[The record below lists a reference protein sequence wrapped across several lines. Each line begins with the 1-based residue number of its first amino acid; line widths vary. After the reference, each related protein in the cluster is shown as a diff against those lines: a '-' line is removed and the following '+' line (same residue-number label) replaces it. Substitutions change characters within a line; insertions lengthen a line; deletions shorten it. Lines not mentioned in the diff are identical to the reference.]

1 MAALPA
7 RQRRP
12 SRPKK
17 ATLIVED
24 DACPEVDARRLMISA
39 DIYDELF
46 TMRKTEKLSNGTNIE
61 PSESD
66 CASDNAGKARFVS
79 ICSVTDHSTLPSP
92 QWLLYR
98 CDRDA
103 MLPPST
109 ARINAGGMW
118 SFQYPSMILIHPA
131 KPVSLDRV
139 VLTFPPP
146 AYDYIRGLSEE
157 ELLEYF
163 RTYDVIRKGQYISI
177 LDCVVRACEPVDQGI
192 LRPRLTVFTF
202 VKDETT
208 WNPQSQASEALDLDE
223 SISKLSVDEVLSSS
237 LDSED
242 LSRFLETPL
251 NWGSS
256 DPALCIAPSTAN
268 SEKELV
274 IDVVPL
280 SKRIESEVLMP
291 LGKESDDG
299 EVRGFVGVD
308 VLAQLGCFSGDWVM
322 IHTESFSRPIR
333 LYSFPSP
340 KAFDVKKLYISPIL
354 LYNLAMP
361 STVRIELGSLQEPKS
376 AKEIIISRIAS
387 AVSTDR
393 TLQQACLQ
401 GLRSYFEYHK
411 RVVAKDDLIAIPIDV
426 AVAKLMYSREPS
438 TNNGTVN
445 DDMVTLTPTTHP
457 SVIAWCKVTA
467 IVPSEESSTDSV
479 FVVDAAHTR
488 VVQAGVSSSLH
499 PPTSLP
505 WPAYFNMQS
514 LPPVES
520 ASSRRF
526 RQLLSVCVSPRG
538 NSLQTAILLS
548 SAKRGVGKATIVKYI
563 AGQLGVHVFEIEGHE
578 IAGDTDAK
586 TLGTLKARLERGSD
600 CSPCVV
606 LIRHLEAISRKS
618 TDGGGDNYKG
628 DRVLTMIK
636 EHASSDPGVVIVSTV
651 SDIDALSDEV
661 RAGFNFEIEVGAPSE
676 VERRQMFEFLTDPVA
691 SSLWN
696 ITTKP
701 YTDRDPSLQEG
712 FVLSDDVNLNTLA
725 LQSAGLVPPD
735 LVAIVKSAYVN
746 ALDRIEE
753 SFEDFTTR
761 DILLS
766 CGGYLKLIP
775 IDFEKAT
782 SDARRK
788 YSDSIGAPRI
798 PSVKWEDVGG
808 LNEAKSEILDTI
820 EMPLNFPEL
829 FSGGVKKRSG
839 ILFYGPPGTGKT
851 LLAKA
856 IATTFSLNFF
866 SVKGPELLNMY
877 IGESEANVRKVF
889 QRARDAR
896 PCIVFFD
903 ELDSVAPKRGNQGDS
918 GGVMDRIV
926 SQLLAELDGMSSG
939 GGEGVF
945 VIGATN
951 RPDLLD
957 EALLR
962 PGRFDKLLYLGV
974 SDTHEQQYNILK
986 ALTRKCDFPNIFVR
1000 KAVTNV
1006 LTIMARFNVAPD
1018 LDLRAVAETCP
1029 FTYTGADF
1037 YALCSDAML
1046 NAMARLASSIDQ
1058 RVRAYD
1064 PPVSIRW
1071 WFDTQATKGDFEVI
1085 VRKEDFEKARRE
1097 LVASVSEDELRHY
1110 KRVRETFEGRNDSD
1124 KADAQPNG
1132 SITKGKGKAKVVDY
1146 KSFN

>member
-1 MAALPA
+1 MVIVNGKAAGHH
-7 RQRRP
+7 RRP

-17 ATLIVED
+17 ATLIVEED
-24 DACPEVDARRLMISA
+24 ERQEVDDRRLMISA

-46 TMRKTEKLSNGTNIE
+46 AISKTERPNGTNIE
-61 PSESD
+61 MGNIDSD
-66 CASDNAGKARFVS
+66 YTFNHIGTARFVS
-79 ICSVTDHSTLPSP
+79 ICSVTEYSTFASP

-98 CDRDA
+98 CDRDPI
-103 MLPPST
+103 LPPST
-109 ARINAGGMW
+109 GRINAGGV
-118 SFQYPSMILIHPA
+118 SPLQDRSMILIHPA
-131 KPVSLDRV
+131 KPVILDRV
-139 VLTFPPP
+139 VLTFTPP
-146 AYDYIRGLSEE
+146 AYDYIRDLSEE
-157 ELLEYF
+157 ETLEYF

-192 LRPRLTVFTF
+192 LLPGLTIFTF
-202 VKDETT
+202 VKDENT
-208 WNPQSQASEALDLDE
+208 WAPQSDALYLDQ
-223 SISKLSVDEVLSSS
+223 SISNLSVDEVLSSS

-251 NWGSS
+251 NGETS
-256 DPALCIAPSTAN
+256 DPALSLAPSTAN
-268 SEKELV
+268 SKKELEV
-274 IDVVPL
+274 EVVPL
-280 SKRIESEVLMP
+280 SRRIEHEVLIP

-308 VLAQLGCFSGDWVM
+308 ILAQLGCFSGDWVM
-322 IHTESFSRPIR
+322 LHTVSLSRPIR
-333 LYSFPSP
+333 LYSFPLP
-340 KAFDVKKLYISPIL
+340 NAFDAKKLYISPIL

-361 STVRIELGSLQEPKS
+361 STVRIEVGSLQEPKS

-426 AVAKLMYSREPS
+426 ALAKLMYSREPS
-438 TNNGTVN
+438 TNNGAVN
-445 DDMVTLTPTTHP
+445 EDMVTLSSTTRP
-457 SVIAWCKVTA
+457 SVVAWCKVTA
-467 IVPSEESSTDSV
+467 IVASEENSTDTV

-505 WPAYFNMQS
+505 WSPYFNIPS
-514 LPPVES
+514 LPPLES
-520 ASSRRF
+520 PSSRRF

-538 NSLQTAILLS
+538 NSLQTAILMS
-548 SAKRGVGKATIVKYI
+548 SAKRGVGKAAIAKYI

-606 LIRHLEAISRKS
+606 LIRHLEAISKKS
-618 TDGGGDNYKG
+618 TDGGRDNYKG
-628 DRVLTMIK
+628 DKVLAMIK
-636 EHASSDPGVVIVSTV
+636 EHASAYPGVVIVSTV

-676 VERRQMFEFLTDPVA
+676 AERRQIFEFVTDPVS

-696 ITTKP
+696 IASIP
-701 YTDRDPSLQEG
+701 YTAQDPSLPKG
-712 FVLSDDVNLNTLA
+712 FVLSDDVDLNTLA

-735 LVAIVKSAYVN
+735 LVAIVKSAYAN

-753 SFEDFTTR
+753 SFEGFTSR

-766 CGGYLKLIP
+766 CGGYLKLVP
-775 IDFEKAT
+775 RDFENAT

-798 PSVKWEDVGG
+798 PTVKWEDVGG
-808 LNEAKSEILDTI
+808 LSEAKSEILDTI
-820 EMPLNFPEL
+820 EMPLKFPEL

-877 IGESEANVRKVF
+877 IGESESNVRKVF

-974 SDTHEQQYNILK
+974 SDTHEQQYSILK
-986 ALTRKCDFPNIFVR
+986 ALTRK
-1000 KAVTNV
+1000 
-1006 LTIMARFNVAPD
+1006 FNVAPE

-1029 FTYTGADF
+1029 FTYTGADL

-1064 PPVSIRW
+1064 PPVSTRW
-1071 WFDTQATKGDFEVI
+1071 WFDTQATKEDFEVI

-1110 KRVRETFEGRNDSD
+1110 KRVRETFEGRNDAD
-1124 KADAQPNG
+1124 KAVVQPNG
-1132 SITKGKGKAKVVDY
+1132 SISKGKGKAKIVDY
-1146 KSFN
+1146 NGGDF